1 MSTAT
6 RGEQAQ
12 ADVRD
17 LLRSRHTLLWIT
29 SVEESRV
36 ERALVEAAM
45 TGARFER
52 VMFWDCDRGLTTI
65 EGTVIPLD
73 RGPGTDP
80 VAALRWLEGPERGSN
95 SNGDPGAG
103 ATGRTLLVMRDLH
116 AWMRDPALL
125 RQLRNAHRRMQALP
139 PSAARA
145 IVALTGS
152 AEIPPELRGA
162 ATVIDWPLP
171 DRAEIEGLLT
181 DQLSAL
187 REGSEGRNLTG
198 DALALAV
205 DSAVGL
211 SEDEA
216 TNCFALS
223 LVRSKVVDPATVAK
237 EKKRIISRIAGLS
250 WHDPDPRGLDAVG
263 GLDVLKSWLTTRRSA
278 FSPKAKAYGLPTP
291 KGCMIVGI
299 PGTGKSLTAKALA
312 AAWQVPL
319 IRWDVGAMRS
329 KYVGDSEANVRRVI
343 QILESLGQCVLWLDE
358 IEKALAGSTGPQGD
372 GGVASDAL
380 GTILSWMQERTCP
393 IFVVAT
399 ANDVRSLPPE
409 LLRKGRFDEVWWVD
423 LPTRSERSAIARAA
437 LSSFGRSLD
446 TDELGEIADATEG
459 FVGAEIAAII
469 PDAMFSAFADGERPL
484 SALDVIVAAKAVTP
498 LSQTAKERITELRNW
513 ATGRARAAS
522 TPDTSTT
529 APASKPTRK
538 LDL

>member
-1 MSTAT
+1 MSAKIT
-6 RGEQAQ
+6 RGAQAQ
-12 ADVRD
+12 ADVSD

-29 SVEESRV
+29 SIEESRV
-36 ERALVEAAM
+36 ERSVIEAAA
-45 TGARFER
+45 TAKYAK
-52 VMFWDCDRGLTTI
+52 VVFWDNERGAINVGETKTF
-65 EGTVIPLD
+65 
-73 RGPGTDP
+73 DP
-80 VAALRWLEGPERGSN
+80 QTRDPASALRWLEEK
-95 SNGDPGAG
+95 AQ
-103 ATGRTLLVMRDLH
+103 GRVLLVMRDLH
-116 AWMRDPALL
+116 QWTRDPAIL
-125 RQLRNAHRRMQALP
+125 RQLRNAHRQMQGLA
-139 PSAARA
+139 PSSARA
-145 IVALTGS
+145 IIVLTPS
-152 AEIPPELRGA
+152 AEIPPDLRGC

-171 DRAEIEGLLT
+171 DRAEIEALLT

-187 REGSEGRNLTG
+187 REGSEGRNLKG
-198 DALALAV
+198 DALDLAV

-223 LVRSKVVDPATVAK
+223 LVRSKVVDPAAVSK

-250 WHDPDPRGLDAVG
+250 WHDPDPRGLEAVG
-263 GLDVLKSWLTTRRSA
+263 GLDVLKSWLITRRSA

-358 IEKALAGSTGPQGD
+358 IEKALAGSSGPQGD

-393 IFVVAT
+393 VFVVAT

-423 LPTRSERSAIARAA
+423 LPTRDERTAIARAS
-437 LSSFGRSLD
+437 LSAFGRSLND
-446 TDELGEIADATEG
+446 EELGFIADATEG
-459 FVGAEIAAII
+459 FVGAEISAIV
-469 PDAMFSAFADGERPL
+469 PDALFSAFADGER
-484 SALDVIVAAKAVTP
+484 ALEVHDVVAAAKCVTP
-498 LSQTAKERITELRNW
+498 LSHTAKERITELRDW
-513 ATGRARAAS
+513 AKGRARAAS
-522 TPDTSTT
+522 TPEATE
-529 APASKPTRK
+529 AQAGAGRRN

>member
-1 MSTAT
+1 MSAPKLT
-6 RGEQAQ
+6 RGAQAQ
-12 ADVRD
+12 VDVSD
-17 LLRSRHTLLWIT
+17 LLRSRHTLLWVT
-29 SVEESRV
+29 SQEEARV
-36 ERALVEAAM
+36 ERSLVEAVAA
-45 TGARFER
+45 ARYPTLAW
-52 VMFWDCDRGLTTI
+52 WDADRGIVRDGESVTF
-65 EGTVIPLD
+65 
-73 RGPGTDP
+73 DP
-80 VAALRWLEGPERGSN
+80 STKDPAAALRWLEKS
-95 SNGDPGAG
+95 
-103 ATGRTLLVMRDLH
+103 ATGRTVLVMRDLH
-116 AWMRDPALL
+116 QWARSSGGDPILL
-125 RQLRNAHRRMQALP
+125 RQLRNMHREMQALP
-139 PSAARA
+139 PSTARA
-145 IVALTGS
+145 VIVVTPS
-152 AEIPPELRGA
+152 AEIPSDLRGC
-162 ATVIDWPLP
+162 ATVVDWPLP
-171 DRAEIEGLLT
+171 DRAEIEALLGE
-181 DQLSAL
+181 QLSAL

-250 WHDPDPRGLDAVG
+250 WHDPDPRGLAAVG
-263 GLDVLKSWLTTRRSA
+263 GLDVLKGWLTTRRSA

-358 IEKALAGSTGPQGD
+358 IEKALAGATGPQGD

-393 IFVVAT
+393 VFVVAT

-423 LPTRSERSAIARAA
+423 LPTREERMAIASASLRAFERT
-437 LSSFGRSLD
+437 LSED
-446 TDELGEIADATEG
+446 DMGEIADATDG

-469 PDAMFSAFADGERPL
+469 PDALFAAFADGERPL
-484 SALDVIVAAKAVTP
+484 NVGDVVTAARAVTP
-498 LSQTAKERITELRNW
+498 LSHTAKERITELRDW
-513 ATGRARAAS
+513 AKGRARAAS
-522 TPDTSTT
+522 TPE
-529 APASKPTRK
+529 AVAAGRK
-538 LDL
+538 GARNLDI

>member
-1 MSTAT
+1 MSAPIT
-6 RGEQAQ
+6 RGAQAQ
-12 ADVRD
+12 ADVSD

-29 SVEESRV
+29 SLEEVRV
-36 ERALVEAAM
+36 ERALVEAAAQ
-45 TGARFER
+45 ARFAK
-52 VMFWDCDRGLTTI
+52 VVFWDVDRGAVESGQTASF
-65 EGTVIPLD
+65 
-73 RGPGTDP
+73 DP
-80 VAALRWLEGPERGSN
+80 STKDPTAAIRWLEGEAGGRG
-95 SNGDPGAG
+95 AQ
-103 ATGRTLLVMRDLH
+103 GRTVLVMRDLH
-116 AWMRDPALL
+116 QWVRDPAIL
-125 RQLRNAHRRMQALP
+125 RQLRNAHRRMQSLP
-139 PSAARA
+139 PSQARA
-145 IVALTGS
+145 IIVLTPS
-152 AEIPPELRGA
+152 AEIPPDLRGC
-162 ATVIDWPLP
+162 ATVVDWPLP
-171 DRAEIEGLLT
+171 DRAEIQALLT

-198 DALALAV
+198 DALDLAV

-223 LVRSKVVDPATVAK
+223 LVKSKVVDPAAVSK

-250 WHDPDPRGLDAVG
+250 WHDPDPRGLAAVG
-263 GLDVLKSWLTTRRSA
+263 GLDQLKSWLTTRRSA

-393 IFVVAT
+393 VFVVAT
-399 ANDVRSLPPE
+399 ANDVRALPPE

-423 LPTRSERSAIARAA
+423 LPTHAERVAIARAS
-437 LSSFGRSLD
+437 LSSFSRTLD
-446 TDELGEIADATEG
+446 DAELGEIADATDG
-459 FVGAEIAAII
+459 FVGAEIAAVI
-469 PDAMFSAFADGERPL
+469 PDALFAAFADGER
-484 SALDVIVAAKAVTP
+484 ALTVADVVAAAKAVTP
-498 LSQTAKERITELRNW
+498 LSETAREKIEDLRKW
-513 ATGRARAAS
+513 ATGRARSAS
-522 TPDTSTT
+522 TAEATKATNG
-529 APASKPTRK
+529 RRN
-538 LDL
+538 LDI